1 MVTLRPYA
9 GTGIGIDLA
18 QYLGLCG
25 SGCCDAGVTLT
36 QGIYRDAGITVEKLG
51 EHIGAR
57 IDGVEL
63 GGDVPAERVEAIR
76 IALAVNKVLVF
87 TGQHRLDDAGQYAFA
102 GLLGEPTLPHPTVTS
117 HGTELL
123 NLEGAANGW
132 HTDVTFVD
140 RIPKVSVLRAVT
152 LPSYGGATTWASTVA
167 AYEQLP
173 TPLRALVEDLWAIHT
188 NLYDYASAGAS
199 GGVSAERRAAYYSEF
214 THSEYETLH
223 PVVRVHPETG
233 ERSLLLGQFV
243 KSFDGLGGS
252 EFAALIQLL
261 QARITK
267 LENTFRWNW
276 RLGDVAIWDNR
287 ATQHYG
293 IADFGQQRRE
303 LHRVT
308 LAGDVPVDVHGRSS
322 QVLKGDASHYSVI
335 EEPRRLE
342 LFAA

>member
-1 MVTLRPYA
+1 MSDDQTR
-9 GTGIGIDLA
+9 
-18 QYLGLCG
+18 
-25 SGCCDAGVTLT
+25 
-36 QGIYRDAGITVEKLG
+36 GIYRDAGITVEKLG

-57 IDGVEL
+57 VDGVEL
-63 GGDVPAERVEAIR
+63 GADVPAERVEAIR

-87 TGQHRLDDAGQYAFA
+87 TGQHHLDDDGQYAFA

-140 RIPKVSVLRAVT
+140 RIPKASVLRPVT

-173 TPLRALVEDLWAIHT
+173 KPLRSLVEDLWATHT
-188 NLYDYASAGAS
+188 NLYDYASSGAS
-199 GGVSAERRAAYYSEF
+199 GGVSAERRAAYYTEF
-214 THSEYETLH
+214 TSSLYETLH

-243 KSFDGLGGS
+243 KSFQGLRGS
-252 EFAALIQLL
+252 EFAALFELL

-293 IADFGQQRRE
+293 IADFGEQQRE

-308 LAGDVPVDVHGRSS
+308 LAGDVPVDIHGERSRIL
-322 QVLKGDASHYSVI
+322 VGDASHYSAI
-335 EEPRRLE
+335 EKPHRLE

>member
-1 MVTLRPYA
+1 MTDDQTRR
-9 GTGIGIDLA
+9 
-18 QYLGLCG
+18 
-25 SGCCDAGVTLT
+25 
-36 QGIYRDAGITVEKLG
+36 IYRDAGITVEKLG

-57 IDGVEL
+57 IDGIEL
-63 GGDVPAERVEAIR
+63 RGDLSADRVEAIR
-76 IALAVNKVLVF
+76 LALAINKVLVF
-87 TGQHRLDDAGQYAFA
+87 TGQHHLDDAGQYAFA
-102 GLLGEPTLPHPTVTS
+102 RLLGEPTLPHPTVRS

-140 RIPKVSVLRAVT
+140 RIPKASVLRPVT

-173 TPLRALVEDLWAIHT
+173 KPLRSLVDDLWATHT
-188 NLYDYASAGAS
+188 NLYDYASSGAS
-199 GGVSAERRAAYYSEF
+199 GGVSAERRAAYYTEF
-214 THSEYETLH
+214 TSTRYETVH

-243 KSFDGLGGS
+243 KSFQDLPS
-252 EFAALIQLL
+252 AEFASLFQLL

-293 IADFGQQRRE
+293 IADFGEQQRE

-308 LAGDVPVDVHGRSS
+308 LAGDVPVDVHGRRS
-322 QVLKGDASHYSVI
+322 QILLGDASHYSGI
-335 EEPRRLE
+335 ETPQRLE

>member
-1 MVTLRPYA
+1 M
-9 GTGIGIDLA
+9 
-18 QYLGLCG
+18 
-25 SGCCDAGVTLT
+25 TLT
-36 QGIYRDAGITVEKLG
+36 HLEPAGDRHAQAQRIYRDAGITVEKLG

-57 IDGVEL
+57 I
-63 GGDVPAERVEAIR
+63 GGIEIHGEVPAERAEAIR
-76 IALAVNKVLVF
+76 IALAINKVVVIA
-87 TGQHRLDDAGQYAFA
+87 GQHRLDDDRQYAFA
-102 GLLGEPTLPHPTVTS
+102 KLLGDPTLPHPTVTS
-117 HGTELL
+117 RGTELL

-132 HTDVTFVD
+132 HSDVTFVD
-140 RIPKVSVLRAVT
+140 RIPKVSILRAVT

-173 TPLRALVEDLWAIHT
+173 TPLRSFVEDLWATHT
-188 NLYDYASAGAS
+188 NLYDYAGGGTQVEES
-199 GGVSAERRAAYYSEF
+199 GGVSAARRAEYYSEF

-233 ERSLLLGQFV
+233 ERSLVLGQFV
-243 KSFDGLGGS
+243 KSFPGLHSS
-252 EFAALIQLL
+252 EFSALFQLL

-293 IADFGQQRRE
+293 IADFGQQQRE

-308 LAGDVPVDVHGRSS
+308 LAGDVPVDIHGRRS

-335 EEPRRLE
+335 EAPQRLD